1 MQYLPIA
8 ARDSNI
14 NPLFVV
20 AFTYFYF
27 RRPADVKF
35 FCDII
40 YAPENDRSFSLGSI
54 LRAIG
59 STSLKSKSIK
69 THLSKQSPF
78 GFAR

>member
-8 ARDSNI
+8 TRDSNI

-35 FCDII
+35 FFDII
-40 YAPENDRSFSLGSI
+40 YAPENYRSFSLDQFSV
-54 LRAIG
+54 RSAPQA
-59 STSLKSKSIK
+59 SSQKVLKL
-69 THLSKQSPF
+69 T
-78 GFAR
+78 